1 MFAENENMK
10 VVNLLEMEKICD
22 VYSLEKLRDLNDRLQ
37 DNQTAKQVFL
47 QVIILRLINYNKHFA
62 NFLINSILLT
72 FWGTILNITAP
83 KNTWETFKVEE

>member
-22 VYSLEKLRDLNDRLQ
+22 VYTLEKLRDLNDRLQ

-47 QVIILRLINYNKHFA
+47 QVIILRLINYQQKFCEF
-62 NFLINSILLT
+62 FLINQFCFFLSVRFLIFPHLKKA
-72 FWGTILNITAP
+72 W
-83 KNTWETFKVEE
+83 

>member
-47 QVIILRLINYNKHFA
+47 QVIILRLINYQQKFCEF
-62 NFLINSILLT
+62 FLINQ
-72 FWGTILNITAP
+72 FCCFGGTIFNITTP
-83 KNTWETFKVEE
+83 KKKPG

>member
-47 QVIILRLINYNKHFA
+47 QVIILRLINYKEHFA
-62 NFLINSILLT
+62 NFSSNLLT
-72 FWGTILNITAP
+72 FLWDN
-83 KNTWETFKVEE
+83 FKYYRP

>member
-47 QVIILRLINYNKHFA
+47 QVIILRFITSKHFA
-62 NFLINSILLT
+62 IFSSILLT
-72 FWGTILNITAP
+72 FLGYN
-83 KNTWETFKVEE
+83 FKYYRP